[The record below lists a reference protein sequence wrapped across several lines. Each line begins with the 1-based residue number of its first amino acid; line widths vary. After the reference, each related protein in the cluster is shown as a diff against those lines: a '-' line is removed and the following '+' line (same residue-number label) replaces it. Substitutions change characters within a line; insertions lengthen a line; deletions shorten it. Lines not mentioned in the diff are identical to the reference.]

1 MSETQQDLEHRVAV
15 LEREL
20 QILRTK
26 LRDGTTSE
34 SLNGVDVVR
43 CSNKTTNGTGG
54 SINYKEQAVNPS

>member
-20 QILRTK
+20 QILRAK

-43 CSNKTTNGTGG
+43 CSNKSVNGNG
-54 SINYKEQAVNPS
+54 SYINFEEQAVNPS

>member
-20 QILRTK
+20 QILRAK

-43 CSNKTTNGTGG
+43 SSNKPALGNDSYITFD
-54 SINYKEQAVNPS
+54 EQVVNPS